1 MLPPINT
8 NVYQKTDTEIQTIV
22 PSTSTSSIDNDAQN
36 SPIPGIDKSFSTG
49 TDQKKTTRRKTALN
63 ADSQKASGSESRNDE
78 KERNPLSQ
86 SLLNKLEQK
95 LQDMHN
101 IGFQFSRH
109 EGTGKTMIKVVNKD
123 TGDVIREIPPE
134 KALDMAAKMDEML
147 GILFDQKA

>member
-8 NVYQKTDTEIQTIV
+8 NVYQKTDTEMQTIV
-22 PSTSTSSIDNDAQN
+22 PSTSTSSIDSDAQN
-36 SPIPGIDKSFSTG
+36 SPIPGLDESLSTG
-49 TDQKKTTRRKTALN
+49 NEQRKTTRRKTALN